1 MLFKG
6 PFMMEKITTYYQKLD
21 FLFLNFGF
29 RLLQYARYS
38 EKKDIVF
45 QILIFIEK
53 FKLEI

>member
-29 RLLQYARYS
+29 CLLQYARYS

-45 QILIFIEK
+45 
-53 FKLEI
+53 